1 MSKPRRPTAP
11 AIFLTGAL
19 LLGAA
24 ACSSDDSSGSPNG
37 TNVGSSAGTSVGTT
51 AGTTV
56 GTTAGTMPMATMDE
70 AALRALLD
78 EVAPTT
84 MTPGAVALVRTPAG
98 TVTAT
103 YCYADLDKSRP
114 VTVDDHVRIGS
125 NTKTFTGTA
134 VLQLVGEGKVALD
147 DPISDYVDGVPNG
160 EAITIEMLLD
170 MHSGL
175 YNYTTSPEMNRILD
189 EEPDHVFTPDD
200 LLALAFAQPP
210 NFAPGAE
217 YEYSNTNTVL
227 LGLVIEK
234 VDGVPVQEA
243 FATRLFEPL
252 GLSQTS
258 FPAATDASIPETHPQ
273 GYLYGTNMTTI
284 ESMAL
289 PEADQPAAEKGELL
303 PNDVTDENPSWA
315 FTAGAMISDL
325 EDLADWAEALAE
337 GELLP
342 AEVQQQ
348 RIDSIAPVNPD
359 NPASPG
365 YGLAIASFGGFLG
378 HTGELPGF
386 NSFMAH
392 NPETDTTVVVW
403 ANLANQPDGAAPA
416 VTIAQALLKALTG
429 TADGATPASS
439 AGG

>member
-1 MSKPRRPTAP
+1 MSKQRRPTAP

-24 ACSSDDSSGSPNG
+24 ACSSDNSSGSPDDA
-37 TNVGSSAGTSVGTT
+37 SAGTSVGTT

-70 AALRALLD
+70 AALQALLD

-103 YCYADLDKSRP
+103 YGYADLDKSRP

-189 EEPDHVFTPDD
+189 EEPDHVFTPED

-210 NFAPGAE
+210 NFAPSTSTRTPHRAARSRHREGRRRAGAG
-217 YEYSNTNTVL
+217 
-227 LGLVIEK
+227 GLAT
-234 VDGVPVQEA
+234 PV
-243 FATRLFEPL
+243 RNSL

-273 GYLYGTNMTTI
+273 GYLYGDNMSTI
-284 ESMAL
+284 ETMAL
-289 PEADQPAAEKGELL
+289 PEADQPAAESGELL
-303 PNDVTDENPSWA
+303 PNDVTDENLSWA

-325 EDLADWAEALAE
+325 EDLPTGPRRFCRSGAAALD
-337 GELLP
+337 
-342 AEVQQQ
+342 VQQQ
-348 RIDSIAPVNPD
+348 RIDSGSPVNPD

>member
-1 MSKPRRPTAP
+1 MSKQRRPTAP

-24 ACSSDDSSGSPNG
+24 ACSSDNSSGSPDDA
-37 TNVGSSAGTSVGTT
+37 SAGTSVGTT

-70 AALRALLD
+70 AALQALLD

-103 YCYADLDKSRP
+103 YGYADLDKSRP

-189 EEPDHVFTPDD
+189 EEPDHVFTPED

-273 GYLYGTNMTTI
+273 GYLYGDNMSTI
-284 ESMAL
+284 ETMAL
-289 PEADQPAAEKGELL
+289 PEADQPAAESGELL

-342 AEVQQQ
+342 PEVQQQ
-348 RIDSIAPVNPD
+348 RINSIAPVNPD

-365 YGLAIASFGGFLG
+365 YGLGIASFGGFLG

-392 NPETDTTVVVW
+392 DPETDTTVVVW

>member
-1 MSKPRRPTAP
+1 
-11 AIFLTGAL
+11 
-19 LLGAA
+19 
-24 ACSSDDSSGSPNG
+24 
-37 TNVGSSAGTSVGTT
+37 
-51 AGTTV
+51 
-56 GTTAGTMPMATMDE
+56 
-70 AALRALLD
+70 
-78 EVAPTT
+78 
-84 MTPGAVALVRTPAG
+84 
-98 TVTAT
+98 
-103 YCYADLDKSRP
+103 
-114 VTVDDHVRIGS
+114 DHVRIGS

-147 DPISDYVDGVPNG
+147 DPISDYVEGVPNG

-189 EEPDHVFTPDD
+189 EVPDHVFTPED

-289 PEADQPAAEKGELL
+289 PEADQPAAESGELL

-337 GELLP
+337 GE
-342 AEVQQQ
+342 
-348 RIDSIAPVNPD
+348 
-359 NPASPG
+359 
-365 YGLAIASFGGFLG
+365 
-378 HTGELPGF
+378 
-386 NSFMAH
+386 
-392 NPETDTTVVVW
+392 
-403 ANLANQPDGAAPA
+403 
-416 VTIAQALLKALTG
+416 
-429 TADGATPASS
+429 
-439 AGG
+439 

>member
-1 MSKPRRPTAP
+1 MSKQRRPTAP

-24 ACSSDDSSGSPNG
+24 ACSSDNSSGSPDDA
-37 TNVGSSAGTSVGTT
+37 SAGTSVGTT

-70 AALRALLD
+70 AALQALLD

-103 YCYADLDKSRP
+103 YGYADLDKSRP

-189 EEPDHVFTPDD
+189 EEPDHVFTPED

-273 GYLYGTNMTTI
+273 GYLYGDNMSTI
-284 ESMAL
+284 ETMAL
-289 PEADQPAAEKGELL
+289 PEADQPAAESGELL

-325 EDLADWAEALAE
+325 EDLAD
-337 GELLP
+337 
-342 AEVQQQ
+342 
-348 RIDSIAPVNPD
+348 
-359 NPASPG
+359 
-365 YGLAIASFGGFLG
+365 
-378 HTGELPGF
+378 
-386 NSFMAH
+386 
-392 NPETDTTVVVW
+392 
-403 ANLANQPDGAAPA
+403 
-416 VTIAQALLKALTG
+416 
-429 TADGATPASS
+429 
-439 AGG
+439 